1 MSTFNKTGN
10 LSESAHKNGFLINKT
25 KVNLTYFSRL
35 TVTLAINY
43 HIIIIPK
50 DKLIT
55 LET

>member
-1 MSTFNKTGN
+1 MSTFNKTSN
-10 LSESAHKNGFLINKT
+10 LSELAHKNGFLVNKT
-25 KVNLTYFSRL
+25 KVNFTYLSRL

-43 HIIIIPK
+43 HLIIIPK